1 MKLKRT
7 TRLLAALLLGAG
19 FGSGSALAE
28 DLFANLRSG
37 KPDIVRIE
45 QGELRGYQSAGASS
59 FLGIPYAAPPVGE
72 GRWRPPAPAASWAG
86 VRDAGSFGNSCV
98 QVHTFGDFAEKS
110 EAEDCLYLNVFAPA
124 TGRDRLR
131 PVMVWLH
138 GGGLINGRSNDYDGR
153 RLVTDGNTVVVSLNY
168 RLNLFGFLAHPAL
181 DAEGHPSVSYGVL
194 DQQAALQWV
203 RRNIKAFGGDPDNVT
218 LFGESAGGLA
228 ILFNMVS
235 PSAAGLFHKATL
247 QSGVSVAPQIPL
259 EAAQAHGTKFAAAAG
274 CADQSAACLRSLSVA
289 QIIERANSYTATAIR
304 AVDGRVMKQPV
315 QQALAEGNF
324 HKVPVLAGNNRD
336 EFNWFIALNELAAGK
351 PLRAEEYVP
360 TLIKQYGE
368 EKGQKIAAEYPLA
381 RYGSPSEALAA
392 AQTSWF
398 FICPSFRAMR
408 SIAKHAPVYAY
419 EFIDTQA
426 PPAFKPVSFPYGA
439 GHTLEI
445 QYLFP
450 RFHGARGTP
459 HELSGAQA
467 RLSAEMTGYWT
478 RFAAKGDPNGGSAP
492 RWERFAGKEGPV
504 QLLSPAGT
512 RTAPDSGVD
521 RKCGFW
527 DAL

>member
-1 MKLKRT
+1 MKFIRT
-7 TRLLAALLLGAG
+7 ARLLAALLLGAG
-19 FGSGSALAE
+19 LGSGTALAE
-28 DLFANLRSG
+28 DLFANLRAG
-37 KPDIVRIE
+37 KPDVVRIE
-45 QGELRGYQSAGASS
+45 HGAVRGYQTGGVSS
-59 FLGIPYAAPPVGE
+59 FLGIPFAAPPVGE
-72 GRWRPPAPAASWAG
+72 LRWRPPAPAASWEG

-110 EAEDCLYLNVFAPA
+110 TAEDCLYLNVFAPA
-124 TGRDRLR
+124 SGRERLR

-153 RLVTDGNTVVVSLNY
+153 RLVSDGNTVVVSLNY
-168 RLNLFGFLAHPAL
+168 RLNVFGFLAHPAL

-203 RRNIKAFGGDPDNVT
+203 RHNIKAFGGDPGNVT

-235 PSAAGLFHKATL
+235 PSAAGLFHKAIL
-247 QSGVSVAPQIPL
+247 ESGVSVSPQIPL
-259 EAAQAHGTKFAAAAG
+259 EAAQAHGGKFAAAAG
-274 CADQSAACLRSLSVA
+274 CADQSAACLRSLSVE
-289 QIIERANSYTATAIR
+289 QIIERANSYTGIAIR
-304 AVDGRVMKQPV
+304 AVDGTVMKQPV
-315 QQALAEGNF
+315 QQAFAEGNF

-336 EFNWFIALNELAAGK
+336 EYNWFIALNELATGK
-351 PLRAEEYVP
+351 PLGAEEYP
-360 TLIKQYGE
+360 TTLFKQYGE
-368 EKGQKIAAEYPLA
+368 DKGQKIAAEYPLT
-381 RYGSPSEALAA
+381 RYASPSEALAA

-398 FICPSFRAMR
+398 FVCPSYRAMR
-408 SIAKHAPVYAY
+408 SIARHAPVYAY
-419 EFIDTQA
+419 EFIDAQA
-426 PPAFKPVSFPYGA
+426 PPAFKSVSFPYGA

-459 HELSGAQA
+459 RELTGAQA
-467 RLSAEMTGYWT
+467 RLSAEMIGYWT
-478 RFAAKGDPNGGSAP
+478 RFAAKGDPNGGLAP
-492 RWERFAGKEGPV
+492 RWDRFADKEGPV
-504 QLLSPAGT
+504 QLLSPAVS
-512 RTAPDSGVD
+512 RTAADSGVD